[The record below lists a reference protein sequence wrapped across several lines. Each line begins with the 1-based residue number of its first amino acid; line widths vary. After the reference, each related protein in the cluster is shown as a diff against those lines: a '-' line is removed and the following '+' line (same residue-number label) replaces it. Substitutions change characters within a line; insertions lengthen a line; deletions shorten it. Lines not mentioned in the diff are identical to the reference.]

1 MAEEKTKAEVVETAE
16 VAQEN
21 MVEIPKQDPQEF
33 LENFNWEKYEQGIE
47 RVEDSKLKEFEKLVA
62 ENFVDTADEEVVQGT
77 VVYLTEREAIID
89 INAKSE
95 GVISLNEFRY
105 NPDLKVGDKVEVLID
120 IREDKS
126 GQLVLSHRKA
136 RTIMAWD
143 RVNAAH
149 DKEEV
154 VTAFETHIRGESDAF
169 QVVHRMVR
177 KDGSISWIS
186 DRGKVIEFDEQ
197 GNPLRMMGAHVDIT
211 QEKLYEQRLSSLVNI
226 DPLTGLLNRPALIE
240 KYAQLSLSHGQKA
253 ALLFLDLD
261 NFKHVNDHFG
271 HKFGDL
277 VLCYIA
283 GILKKAT
290 PDEAAIGRFG
300 GDEFVILYESGD
312 QAALQ
317 RICQILLAP
326 FQKPLVLE
334 NITLDVGLSIGVCVF
349 NAVSDDFTDVCQKAD
364 QAMYKVKKAGK
375 NNVAFWQVS

>member
-1 MAEEKTKAEVVETAE
+1 MSFKKTLAE
-16 VAQEN
+16 
-21 MVEIPKQDPQEF
+21 DPQILIEQ
-33 LENFNWEKYEQGIE
+33 LQRENDALRKALQLAN
-47 RVEDSKLKEFEKLVA
+47 EKLSAVLDGSDIKIWQLDVPNQA
-62 ENFVDTADEEVVQGT
+62 LQVFNAPWGALLGYSPHEV
-77 VVYLTEREAIID
+77 EASVSGW
-89 INAKSE
+89 KSN
-95 GVISLNEFRY
+95 LH
-105 NPDLKVGDKVEVLID
+105 PD
-120 IREDKS
+120 
-126 GQLVLSHRKA
+126 
-136 RTIMAWD
+136 
-143 RVNAAH
+143 